1 MKKFLVCLF
10 ILTTVLSLTGCG
22 NDKQPSIEEETV
34 YSEEETVQILTAKF
48 NTEIIEN
55 GTETPVY
62 DENLTINND
71 TYFYN
76 LFEDINYYIKPVKLT
91 EDIEKDVAKSSV
103 IYYSIDSE
111 FEDIALKYVKHL
123 IKANKIDIS
132 ASEIDEALEQAK
144 KLSDDELE
152 YDGKNGL
159 LIKYYEKDGNKYYE
173 ITRVYE

>member
-1 MKKFLVCLF
+1 MKF
-10 ILTTVLSLTGCG
+10 
-22 NDKQPSIEEETV
+22 
-34 YSEEETVQILTAKF
+34 
-48 NTEIIEN
+48 
-55 GTETPVY
+55 
-62 DENLTINND
+62 
-71 TYFYN
+71 
-76 LFEDINYYIKPVKLT
+76 T

-159 LIKYYEKDGNKYYE
+159 LIKYYEKNGNKYYE